1 MQQFL
6 LLLSSGLLFA
16 SSAQAQFGLRAGG
29 NSSRFPEV
37 GSGRANPGVVYA
49 GAQSSSKLGYQ
60 LGVYYAQKLS
70 PRLSLVPEVQLSRE
84 QVQVTAFNH
93 SLPDALYDS
102 DYTVH
107 TTYLNVP
114 VLLRWKLGP
123 VYVEAGPQASLLL
136 GGREIGTVAVTSVG
150 WGGYREDF
158 DQKATDRYRR
168 FDVGPCLGVG
178 VQLPAGL
185 GLSLRAYQGLLALTS
200 ATEVTYQTGTYVS
213 GQRRQSVQ
221 ASLTYQLTARQ

>member
-1 MQQFL
+1 MQRFL
-6 LLLSSGLLFA
+6 LFLSSGLLFA
-16 SSAQAQFGLRAGG
+16 NSVQAQFGLRAGG
-29 NSSRFPEV
+29 NSSRFPKA
-37 GSGRANPGVVYA
+37 GTGHDNSGFAYT

-60 LGVYYAQKLS
+60 LGIYYVQKLS
-70 PRLSLVPEVQLSRE
+70 AWFSLVPEVQLSRE
-84 QVQVTAFNH
+84 QVQVMAFNH

-107 TTYLNVP
+107 TTYLNLP

-123 VYVEAGPQASLLL
+123 LYVEAGPQVGLLL
-136 GGREIGTVAVTSVG
+136 GGREAGTVAVTSVG

-158 DQKATDRYRR
+158 DQKVTDRYRR

-200 ATEVTYQTGTYVS
+200 PTEVTYQTGTYVS
-213 GQRRQSVQ
+213 EQRRQSVQ